1 VEIATLT
8 WFFSALAAPVAV
20 PFFVLVAATNRWV
33 FVVSAVGLAIGAT
46 LLFGYWADGLDAPA
60 GMALLYLVPAAFAGW
75 LAGGVAWLA
84 RAIRGRS
91 GNPSWKQA
99 AVLYLLAAI
108 FAATFTYPWR

>member
-60 GMALLYLVPAAFAGW
+60 GMALLY
-75 LAGGVAWLA
+75 